1 MVTTSPRSTPP
12 TASRLHH
19 HAYVV
24 DDMETTR
31 RFYEDVLGFPLV
43 ATWCEVE
50 NVRGKERTYCHTF
63 FELADGSALAF
74 FQFADPDDQA
84 ELKLDSRDSLNHVA
98 LATDVDS
105 QQAIRARLDEA
116 EVAHRTVDHGYCVS
130 LYVLDPDGLTVEFT
144 VDAADAA
151 DINRRQ
157 RESAHA
163 ELGRW
168 LAGDR
173 RPNNDV
179 REQARDQAG
188 IR

>member
-1 MVTTSPRSTPP
+1 MVTTTSPSTPVP
-12 TASRLHH
+12 ASRLHH

-31 RFYEDVLGFPLV
+31 HFYEDVLGFPLV

-50 NVRGKERTYCHTF
+50 TVRGKERTYCHTF
-63 FELADGSALAF
+63 FELDDGSALAF

-98 LATDVDS
+98 LATDADT
-105 QQAIRARLDEA
+105 QQAIRDRLDA
-116 EVAHRTVDHGYCVS
+116 AQVAHRSVDHGYCVS

-144 VDAADAA
+144 VDAVDATA
-151 DINRRQ
+151 INRWQ

-163 ELGRW
+163 ELERW

-179 REQARDQAG
+179 RGRAGSQASR
-188 IR
+188 